1 MVHIRNAREDEV
13 NVLTEIGLRAWAQAM
28 GPIGGSDEL
37 QENAF
42 RAFSDFVR
50 SSWLRITVVEDDG
63 VAAGW
68 AARENLDDKI
78 TDFWIDPSHQ
88 RKGLGSALLT
98 AEEEEIRHGGFDA
111 ARLETHAHNTDA
123 VSFFEKN
130 GYHVNWLSI
139 AYAPKLDQDVQS
151 VGMTKQLVA
160 ASSPVYGAE
169 F

>member
-1 MVHIRNAREDEV
+1 MFHIRNAREDDVEII
-13 NVLTEIGLRAWAQAM
+13 TDIGLRAWAQAM
-28 GPIGGSDEL
+28 GPIGGTDEL
-37 QENAF
+37 QNNAF

-50 SSWLRITVVEDDG
+50 SSWLRITVIEDDG
-63 VAAGW
+63 VVAGW
-68 AARENLDDKI
+68 AARGELDDHI
-78 TDFWIDPSHQ
+78 TDFWIDPAHQ
-88 RKGLGSALLT
+88 RKGLGSALLS
-98 AEEEEIRHGGFDA
+98 AEEEEIRHGGFEA

-123 VSFFEKN
+123 VSFFERN

-160 ASSPVYGAE
+160 TPSAAYGAE